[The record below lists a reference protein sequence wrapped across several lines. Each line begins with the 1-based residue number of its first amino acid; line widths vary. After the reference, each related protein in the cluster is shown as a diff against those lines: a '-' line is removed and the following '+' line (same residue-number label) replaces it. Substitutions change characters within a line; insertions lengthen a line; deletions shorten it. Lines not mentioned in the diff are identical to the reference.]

1 MATPFRLAP
10 FVAIW
15 RLVAAIVEITGRLM
29 AVLLGVVL
37 MIVGVIATVTIVGAV
52 IGIPVFLFGLLL
64 VFRGLF

>member
-1 MATPFRLAP
+1 MRSCLLAP

-37 MIVGVIATVTIVGAV
+37 MIVGIVATVTIVGAIV
-52 IGIPVFLFGLLL
+52 GIPVFLFGLLL

>member
-1 MATPFRLAP
+1 MRSCLLAP

-37 MIVGVIATVTIVGAV
+37 MIVGVVATVTIVGAIV
-52 IGIPVFLFGLLL
+52 GIPVFLFGLLL

>member
-1 MATPFRLAP
+1 MRSCLLAP
-10 FVAIW
+10 FVAVW
-15 RLVAAIVEITGRLM
+15 RLVAAIVTVTGRLL

>member
-1 MATPFRLAP
+1 MRSCLLAP

-15 RLVAAIVEITGRLM
+15 RLVAAIVEVTGRLM

-37 MIVGVIATVTIVGAV
+37 MIVGVIATVTIVGAI